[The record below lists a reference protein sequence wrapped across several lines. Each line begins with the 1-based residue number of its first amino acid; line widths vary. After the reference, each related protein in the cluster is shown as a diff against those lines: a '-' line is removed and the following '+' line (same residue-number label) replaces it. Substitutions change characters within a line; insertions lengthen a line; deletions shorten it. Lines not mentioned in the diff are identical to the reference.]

1 MTAAL
6 LCRDTSRRVEKKG
19 GAIFAT
25 ALFFIRNAL
34 AFRRPSGT
42 IIDECILVERHYSAG
57 LTVRMAV

>member
-1 MTAAL
+1 MVL
-6 LCRDTSRRVEKKG
+6 QKKG

-25 ALFFIRNAL
+25 ALFFIRDAL

-42 IIDECILVERHYSAG
+42 IIDECVLAERHYSAG